1 MGGSSDPQSRRN
13 TIIEAGQAQIKKYVQ
28 FTSIYLYIL
37 HHKLTDGWKGKKV
50 RKGNSKFNLE
60 RNKITAN
67 TSNL

>member
-37 HHKLTDGWKGKKV
+37 HHKLTDGWKGKKGKK
-50 RKGNSKFNLE
+50 RKF
-60 RNKITAN
+60 KI
-67 TSNL
+67 